1 MERSKI
7 VKLVVS
13 IALILFSMSV
23 MPQAWAAAEGDMT
36 VLRAAHRGDVNAMRR
51 IGMRMYRGCSVGD
64 RSTGIQWLE
73 KAAGKGDAE
82 AMYLLGR
89 IYAAKN
95 NHELSDEYLK
105 KAADRGYTKAVVY
118 LKKKEKAAESKEEM
132 GIAFNGGGQEQDE
145 TSKGGEGSD
154 PIYTNSDKTT
164 TQVVKPAINTCSVEK
179 AAQNMASEIKK
190 GTAAAQVKTVAM
202 VDFLCNGGA
211 KNRLTDAVRDKVLE
225 EIVNANGPDVL
236 DRKDVAMLAQE
247 GGAQGEV
254 VSPQAS
260 TAVLMGE
267 VICQPGGDIGYLIY
281 RVFHTMNM
289 RILAAGFVPVKW
301 NDSEKRLLNGPSS
314 RIATAE
320 LPFIQQDKL
329 KDMVSKVKSRVS
341 CGIAMVHDGG
351 AVASNTVEN
360 RAAFAQILAALHQGG
375 CVLYEREFFQQA
387 ATEASTSGQGVMP
400 EKVGALAKVQLT
412 PSSGS
417 ENSLKL
423 QVTAYPNSRLL
434 SIVNLTQQRGAAIGS
449 MVGNN
454 DENNLEF
461 LLNGMK
467 QEMSDVKLVF
477 EYECTLT
484 EDYAIP
490 EEIFEKNERSIDF
503 ESARYDD
510 PNRVSWYSGSI
521 EKDTKSADAHALMF
535 ELTQAKLR
543 ETEKK
548 EEVKKVL
555 AAAAAIGGKT
565 PSGEVYVGPLQLCL
579 MEAADCLQFRR
590 EKRVGNL
597 NSWRF
602 MKKIGEG
609 ERKLSGTFEGDGD
622 LPKFNYTTEVQWSGG
637 LPLQV
642 KCRVDFTP
650 SKKDIIKKT
659 SKN

>member
-1 MERSKI
+1 MILYISFEKRYAAGMERAKI

-23 MPQAWAAAEGDMT
+23 TPQAWAAAEGDMIL
-36 VLRAAHRGDVNAMRR
+36 LRAAHRGNADAMRR
-51 IGMRMYRGCSVGD
+51 IGMRMYRGCSVGN

-95 NHELSDEYLK
+95 NRELSDEYLK
-105 KAADRGYTKAVVY
+105 KAADRGSIKAVAY
-118 LKKKEKAAESKEEM
+118 LEKKEKAAESKE
-132 GIAFNGGGQEQDE
+132 
-145 TSKGGEGSD
+145 GEGSD

-164 TQVVKPAINTCSVEK
+164 TQVAKPAINTCSVEK
-179 AAQNMASEIKK
+179 AAQDMASEIRK
-190 GTAAAQVKTVAM
+190 GTEAAQVKTVAM

-211 KNRLTDAVRDKVLE
+211 KNKLTDAVRDKVQEALL
-225 EIVNANGPDVL
+225 NGNGPDLV

-247 GGAQGEV
+247 GGAQGEA

-289 RILAAGFVPVKW
+289 RILAAGFIPVKW
-301 NDSEKRLLNGPSS
+301 NDSEKRLLNGSSS
-314 RIATAE
+314 RTATAE
-320 LPFIQQDKL
+320 LPFILQDKL
-329 KDMVSKVKSRVS
+329 KGMVSKVKSRVS

-423 QVTAYPNSRLL
+423 QITAYPNSRLL
-434 SIVNLTQQRGAAIGS
+434 SIVTLTQQRGAAIGS

-454 DENNLEF
+454 DENNLDARLAE
-461 LLNGMK
+461 LNKEVM
-467 QEMSDVKLVF
+467 DVQLVY
-477 EYECTLT
+477 EYECAITDDYTIPVELFGDKEKIEFSNIMTLDGDS
-484 EDYAIP
+484 DYSMQRKSFKKGAVVDAATFM
-490 EEIFEKNERSIDF
+490 EELIKVAYKKTGNK
-503 ESARYDD
+503 ES
-510 PNRVSWYSGSI
+510 
-521 EKDTKSADAHALMF
+521 
-535 ELTQAKLR
+535 
-543 ETEKK
+543 
-548 EEVKKVL
+548 VKKAL
-555 AAAAAIGGKT
+555 EAAALIGG
-565 PSGEVYVGPLQLCL
+565 GEYVGPLQLCL
-579 MEAADCLQFRR
+579 TDAKNHLKFRAG
-590 EKRVGNL
+590 ENDVQNL
-597 NSWRF
+597 DIGSF
-602 MKKIGEG
+602 IGDISEGKQKI
-609 ERKLSGTFEGDGD
+609 SGKIRDQYRHQ
-622 LPKFNYTTEVQWSGG
+622 LPAFTYESEITWQEG
-637 LPLQV
+637 LPLKA
-642 KCRVDFTP
+642 KCRIDFTP
-650 SKKDIIKKT
+650 SKAKLLKKEDQ
-659 SKN
+659 N